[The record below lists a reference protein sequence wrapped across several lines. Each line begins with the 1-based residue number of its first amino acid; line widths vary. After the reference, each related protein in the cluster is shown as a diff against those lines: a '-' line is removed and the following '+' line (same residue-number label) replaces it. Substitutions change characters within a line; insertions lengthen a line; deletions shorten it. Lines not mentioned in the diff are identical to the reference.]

1 MHQSATKEQQKL
13 IEELVRDFPETKD
26 SFEYRDYI
34 SKPSKGTASEFISRA
49 IDDNVDLIGKRE
61 NYVEYIAKRP
71 RAERRGSH
79 GLFTDADVPINL
91 SKVAEEVANH
101 DGNVW
106 THIISLRREDAARLG
121 YDNAYAWRNL
131 LRSQAETIA
140 ENMKIPLT
148 DLRWYAAYHDESYHP
163 HVHMVVYSAGKEPYL
178 TKLGIEGIT
187 IRFKEGLVTGE
198 ETEGQRLGINTS
210 SDYSTQ
216 RGSRFTDV
224 VVENVGT
231 GICSGIANSVL
242 GREGEEDELFS
253 VTFDKF
259 TVKDFSFRGMDF
271 RSGARTGNYFKDI
284 TLSSGKYRAD
294 AAVYWTGEESETA
307 IGKLTVKDTIA
318 ETPIYL
324 NRLHG
329 LSAEE
334 VVLDNVYALHYP
346 LITIGSSVCSI
357 NKLTLDYSDV
367 HFEENP
373 LIYIDKSQY
382 IQSHI
387 QTLNGL
393 HIGTLKLNSF
403 NSANAKRIFQR
414 ADNITDPF
422 YITVDEYIV
431 TNSDYDWFDFPTS
444 EENLIITKKGEI
456 ATEGSTSDRPEQCLC
471 PYYSKYY
478 DTDLSKTVV
487 WTGEEWK

>member
-1 MHQSATKEQQKL
+1 MKKISKKL
-13 IEELVRDFPETKD
+13 IAAILSVAILSGVGVFAVENELTYNPNYYNVQIFGAIPDDGVDDTQAFKNVAGGVIYVPEGEYIIKSTIAVGNTK
-26 SFEYRDYI
+26 
-34 SKPSKGTASEFISRA
+34 
-49 IDDNVDLIGKRE
+49 LIG
-61 NYVEYIAKRP
+61 A
-71 RAERRGSH
+71 GSDK
-79 GLFTDADVPINL
+79 TIITADFDDPMMPIINT
-91 SKVAEEVANH
+91 
-101 DGNVW
+101 GR
-106 THIISLRREDAARLG
+106 T
-121 YDNAYAWRNL
+121 
-131 LRSQAETIA
+131 SQ
-140 ENMKIPLT
+140 
-148 DLRWYAAYHDESYHP
+148 
-163 HVHMVVYSAGKEPYL
+163 
-178 TKLGIEGIT
+178 IEGIT

-334 VVLDNVYALHYP
+334 VVLDNVYALHYS